1 MRWIT
6 GWMCA
11 ALVVAAFS
19 VSTHAA
25 ERTSKK
31 DFATFGAITPPSEV
45 KVRLESAN
53 WLKEAGKY
61 DSNRQAF
68 DALWS
73 DASKSVLDKVAGTF
87 ALGDADVAKL
97 LSSAKDPQATAPTS
111 LPEVLQDTKKST
123 FFRANLALAYS
134 KGLVCRKVYEE
145 ALETLKLFKAEQV
158 VDPASYLFFKAV
170 AEHGLMEK
178 KAANETIARLLDDV
192 PTAPERYK
200 MVAALMHFDMVSW
213 QDRNVLDKLGTVGRK
228 MDNIQRRLALERG
241 GKKTQKQQKEV
252 VARLDELIKELEN
265 MANNDNPSDPNG
277 GNCPSGG
284 QAKGPPSNG
293 PPGNNTKSSSPQQDS
308 NGGNGSGPGQID
320 PKRIKEL
327 AEVWGKLPARE
338 REENMLK
345 LLREIDPRY
354 REICQEYF
362 RRLDS
367 RATP

>member
-1 MRWIT
+1 
-6 GWMCA
+6 MCA
-11 ALVVAAFS
+11 AVVVAAFS
-19 VSTHAA
+19 VSTQAA

-45 KVRLESAN
+45 KVRADSAN

-61 DSNRQAF
+61 DDNRKAF

-73 DASKSVLDKVAGTF
+73 DANKSVLDKVAGTF
-87 ALGDADVAKL
+87 ALGDPEVAKL
-97 LSSAKDPQATAPTS
+97 LTAARDPQAPAPTS
-111 LPEVLQDTKKST
+111 LPEVLQDSKKST

-145 ALETLKLFKAEQV
+145 ALDTLKLFKVEQV
-158 VDPASYLFFKAV
+158 LDPAGYLFFKAV
-170 AEHGLMEK
+170 AEYGLMEK
-178 KAANETIARLLDDV
+178 KAANDTIARLVDDV

-200 MVAALMHFDMVSW
+200 MVAYLMHFDMVSW

-265 MANNDNPSDPNG
+265 MSNSDCPSCPNG

-284 QAKGPPSNG
+284 QAKGNG
-293 PPGNNTKSSSPQQDS
+293 PPKGGTNQPSSPATES
-308 NGGNGSGPGQID
+308 GIANNSGPGQID

-338 REENMLK
+338 REANMIR
-345 LLREIDPRY
+345 LLQEIDPRY